1 MRSEKEEAGLL
12 LQDLLDELDGV
23 LKKPE
28 VSLYLNEKGVTT
40 GIALLIADG
49 LRAYLQGKK
58 EDAADD
64 LGTAAEEIAAR
75 LDLGTEASGNTSG
88 SANGNGGPLL
98 S

>member
-1 MRSEKEEAGLL
+1 MRSEKEEAGLVL
-12 LQDLLDELDGV
+12 EDLLDELDGV
-23 LKKPE
+23 LKKPD
-28 VSLYLNEKGVTT
+28 VSVYLNEKGVTA

-58 EDAADD
+58 AEAADD

-75 LDLGTEASGNTSG
+75 LDLTTDASGN
-88 SANGNGGPLL
+88 ANGNGGQLL